1 MRLPGTEVERGG
13 GALVNLEDLRLLP
26 PMTGRP
32 DRYPREIL
40 TSF

>member
-1 MRLPGTEVERGG
+1 MWKGGRERGG
-13 GALVNLEDLRLLP
+13 GALVNLEDLLLLP